1 VSSLTIT
8 VMIAFAILT
17 VWGLIAPRGQWRAL
31 AGWSRRDSG
40 GGDPGPL
47 AVAIHRIVS
56 AIALV
61 VVVAGSISLA
71 NPVREELPRA
81 VDVPARMSTVERLW
95 GSPAPVVV
103 NRVFATVS
111 APPAG
116 LVVQPVLR
124 YQAMIGAQRTPS
136 YLFGLTS
143 YTRHGAKPGDGYI
156 GSSPQVG
163 LTALDSADLVL
174 QVRADK
180 RCIPYKVALVETEDT
195 VTVGVYFGQPNAAGS
210 GNDANVTQCDTS
222 ATGSKVVSML
232 IPVDLQSAVATRTVQ
247 NFDGSAIESAGVPTK

>member
-1 VSSLTIT
+1 
-8 VMIAFAILT
+8 MIAFAILT
-17 VWGLIAPRGQWRAL
+17 VWGLIAPRTQWRAL
-31 AGWSRRDSG
+31 AGWSRGDSG
-40 GGDPGPL
+40 GGEPGPL
-47 AVAIHRIVS
+47 AVAIHRVVA

-61 VVVAGSISLA
+61 VVVAGSVSLA
-71 NPVREELPRA
+71 NPVPQELHRP
-81 VDVPARMSTVERLW
+81 VDVPAKLSTVERLW

-124 YQAMIGAQRTPS
+124 YQAVIGAQRTPS
-136 YLFGLTS
+136 YLFGLKG

-163 LTALDSADLVL
+163 LMALDSADLVL
-174 QVRADK
+174 QVRADT
-180 RCIPYKVALVETEDT
+180 RCIPYKVALIETENT

-210 GNDANVTQCDTS
+210 GNDANVANCDTS
-222 ATGSKVVSML
+222 ATGSKSLSML
-232 IPVDLQSAVATRTVQ
+232 IPVDLQSPVATRAVH
-247 NFDGSAIESAGVPTK
+247 NFDGSAIQRAGAPTK